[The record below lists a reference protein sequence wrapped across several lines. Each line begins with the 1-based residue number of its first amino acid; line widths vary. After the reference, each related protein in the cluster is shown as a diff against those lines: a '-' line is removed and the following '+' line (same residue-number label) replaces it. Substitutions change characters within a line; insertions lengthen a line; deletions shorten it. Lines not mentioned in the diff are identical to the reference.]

1 MKVKISMINTKEA
14 SVSSVATST
23 QVTSVNNFDAH
34 NLPLLNSEILISEI
48 KKKVD
53 FKPSDIS
60 DKEKEIAQVIATM
73 KTLEGEHTS
82 YVDEFVTRGNLVLYA
97 LLAKVYE
104 LAIQIELSDNKDSIL
119 KSLRTELKLRK
130 NISANK
136 TSTAMSMIVRWVVG
150 GTRQLAHTYSKA
162 LEAAYNDNISST
174 QIVSYFA
181 DGGLNKAKKKLSVQT
196 EEKATVRSTEF
207 KQFVRTAD
215 TCYQAFENTR
225 IKWTEEVFLNN
236 TSGHAMILGHHSGGG
251 SIQGYRAF
259 NLSTDA
265 YNKISKILADEMF
278 KEMRDEQV
286 SEWVEADSKKSV
298 QKMQGLKAIAQTV
311 V

>member
-1 MKVKISMINTKEA
+1 MKVKISMINTKEYQ
-14 SVSSVATST
+14 VSTIVPTS
-23 QVTSVNNFDAH
+23 QIAIVNNFDAH
-34 NLPLLNSEILISEI
+34 KMPSLNSDILISAI
-48 KKKVD
+48 NKKVD

-82 YVDEFVTRGNLVLYA
+82 YVDEFVNRGNLVLYA

-162 LEAAYNDNISST
+162 LEAAYNDNIGSS

-181 DGGLNKAKKKLSVQT
+181 DGGLNKAKKKLTVQVD
-196 EEKATVRSTEF
+196 EKATVRSTEF
-207 KQFVRTAD
+207 KQFMRTAD
-215 TCYQAFENTR
+215 TSYESFQNTH
-225 IKWTEEVFLNN
+225 IKWTEEVFGEI
-236 TSGHAMILGHHSGGG
+236 SQHAMILGHNSGGG
-251 SIQGYRAF
+251 NIHGYRAF
-259 NLSTDA
+259 YLSADA
-265 YNKISKILADEMF
+265 YKKISKILADELF
-278 KEMRDEQV
+278 SGMRDEQIT
-286 SEWVEADSKKSV
+286 EWVS
-298 QKMQGLKAIAQTV
+298 
-311 V
+311 

>member
-1 MKVKISMINTKEA
+1 MKVKISMINTKES

-23 QVTSVNNFDAH
+23 QVASVNNFDAH
-34 NLPLLNSEILISEI
+34 NLPMLNSEILISEI

-82 YVDEFVTRGNLVLYA
+82 YVDEFVNRGNLVLYA

-130 NISANK
+130 RISANK
-136 TSTAMSMIVRWVVG
+136 KSTAIAMILHWVMG
-150 GTRQLAHTYSKA
+150 GTRQLRHTYSKA

-181 DGGLNKAKKKLSVQT
+181 DGGLNKAKKKLTVQT

-207 KQFVRTAD
+207 KQFIRTAD
-215 TCYQAFENTR
+215 TCYQAFQNTH
-225 IKWTEEVFLNN
+225 IKWTEEVFLNS

-251 SIQGYRAF
+251 NIQGYRAF
-259 NLSTDA
+259 NLSADA
-265 YNKISKILADEMF
+265 YSKISKILADEMF
-278 KEMRDEQV
+278 KEMRDDQI
-286 SEWVEADSKKSV
+286 SEWVEADTKKSV
-298 QKMQGLKAIAQTV
+298 QKSHELRAIAQTV

>member
-1 MKVKISMINTKEA
+1 MINTKENYI
-14 SVSSVATST
+14 STVVPTSQVAI
-23 QVTSVNNFDAH
+23 VNKFDAH
-34 NLPLLNSEILISEI
+34 IMPSLNSDILISAI
-48 KKKVD
+48 NKKVD

-73 KTLEGEHTS
+73 QTLEGEHTS
-82 YVDEFVTRGNLVLYA
+82 YVDEFVNRGNLVLYA
-97 LLAKVYE
+97 LLGKVYE
-104 LAIQIELSDNKDSIL
+104 LAIKIELSNNKDSIL

-162 LEAAYNDNISST
+162 LEAAYNENISST

-196 EEKATVRSTEF
+196 VEKATVRSTEF

-215 TCYQAFENTR
+215 TCYQAFKNTR

-251 SIQGYRAF
+251 SIHGYRAF

-278 KEMRDEQV
+278 KERREEQV

-298 QKMQGLKAIAQTV
+298 QKMQEIRAITQTV